1 MTMHPHRA
9 DRWLVPTLGLL
20 VLALAAGCGVE
31 QSASPPAPTGTPPP
45 SLLATP
51 GYLSCLGLHFVPVAT
66 TDPQAAPVISSEQA
80 VSAVWQ
86 YQPSL
91 KSATILDVSL
101 GRLGNAPGSGTTTS
115 VLAGTPL
122 VWVVSFSGVVS
133 VSSGPPGAVHHTSNE
148 YSVVIDATSAKAL
161 VAFPLCNDT
170 LPPTQAP

>member
-1 MTMHPHRA
+1 MTTKAQRA
-9 DRWLVPTLGLL
+9 YQWFIPAAGLM
-20 VLALAAGCGVE
+20 VIALAAGCGFG
-31 QSASPPAPTGTPPP
+31 QHASPQASASSRATPPP

-80 VSAVWQ
+80 LSAVWQ

-133 VSSGPPGAVHHTSNE
+133 VSSGPPGAVHH
-148 YSVVIDATSAKAL
+148 
-161 VAFPLCNDT
+161 
-170 LPPTQAP
+170 